1 MNLGLKTSV
10 AAGIAAGLMTMTA
23 CDQMD
28 VAETIAN
35 PSSIADKPFARCI
48 MTIPKFP
55 EFPGGDDSLAV
66 WMKENIKWPETAND
80 STCMGKVIIGFTIQ
94 LDGTPKDFKI
104 IKSACPELDSTAL
117 ESIKKM
123 PKWEPAGPGLK
134 EDVQY
139 NVPITFRR

>member
-1 MNLGLKTSV
+1 
-10 AAGIAAGLMTMTA
+10 
-23 CDQMD
+23 MD

-35 PSSIADKPFARCI
+35 PSSIADKPFARCT

-55 EFPGGDDSLAV
+55 KFPGGDDSLDV
-66 WMKENIKWPETAND
+66 WMKENVKWPETAND
-80 STCMGKVIIGFTIQ
+80 SILGGKVIIGFTIQ

-104 IKSACPELDSTAL
+104 IKRACPELDSAAL

-139 NVPITFRR
+139 NVPITFRRKIKGEVSDRAAAKD